1 MQYIPT
7 AIQHQVE
14 YCTERMTIKYCYIQK
29 KTAKLLFKRNGMN
42 DEYLV
47 KAGMSRSMDISASL
61 SKTSKNPKP
70 VIKNNKNWLPASAV
84 VGIFPKIST
93 QKMNLTE
100 RFHKIVF
107 CRKKGFSPH
116 TNFFLSFF

>member
-1 MQYIPT
+1 
-7 AIQHQVE
+7 
-14 YCTERMTIKYCYIQK
+14 
-29 KTAKLLFKRNGMN
+29 MN

-70 VIKNNKNWLPASAV
+70 VINNNKKTSKNPKPVIKNNKNWLLASAV

-107 CRKKGFSPH
+107 CQKRDIHH
-116 TNFFLSFF
+116 TQKT

>member
-7 AIQHQVE
+7 AIQHHVE

-29 KTAKLLFKRNGMN
+29 KTAELLSKRNGMN

-70 VIKNNKNWLPASAV
+70 VINNNKKTSKILNQSLKQQKLVASQCS
-84 VGIFPKIST
+84 GWDFP
-93 QKMNLTE
+93 QN
-100 RFHKIVF
+100 
-107 CRKKGFSPH
+107 
-116 TNFFLSFF
+116 